1 MKRSNMNK
9 VSKGTRMTEE
19 EYKNIK
25 QLTDTELKQSV
36 IARISQRSAAT
47 VGMIRKSTDFKDY
60 RTIVDE
66 HVAKIYERQEAKA
79 KLQKVET
86 VQMPEAP
93 LDEATETFNE
103 AVVKFVTDTDR
114 VLTSVN
120 NLTQAVLTMTSVLN
134 RIAENTMPQNSKSFF
149 RK

>member
-1 MKRSNMNK
+1 
-9 VSKGTRMTEE
+9 MTEE